1 MGESGNKMSFSE
13 PMWITVSDA
22 PNKKIY
28 FNSKYLHGIDEKRR
42 VQIPAKWRPAED
54 GVEFTVILW
63 PKHQAGTC
71 LRVLPP
77 DKLEKLVAEIELMPN
92 SDPRKDV
99 LRRVV
104 GGNSEQVTLD
114 KAGRLCLPEQMA
126 EAAGIKNEALLVG
139 LFERFEIWEPGRYK
153 QVEVA
158 DAVHQAKAFEM
169 M

>member
-1 MGESGNKMSFSE
+1 M
-13 PMWITVSDA
+13 SDA

-28 FNSKYLHGIDEKRR
+28 FNSMYLHGVDEKRR
-42 VQIPAKWRPAED
+42 LQIPAKWRSDTD
-54 GVEFTVILW
+54 GVDFTVIVW

-77 DKLEKLVAEIELMPN
+77 DKLEKLVAEIEAMPN

-104 GGNSEQVTLD
+104 GGNSEQVTVD
-114 KAGRLCLPEQMA
+114 KAGRICLPEEMA
-126 EAAGIKNEALLVG
+126 RAAGIKHEALMIGMLEQ
-139 LFERFEIWEPGRYK
+139 FEVWEPARYK
-153 QVEVA
+153 HVEAA

>member
-1 MGESGNKMSFSE
+1 
-13 PMWITVSDA
+13 VSDA
-22 PNKKIY
+22 PNKKIF
-28 FNSKYLHGIDEKRR
+28 FNSKYLHGMDEKRR
-42 VQIPAKWRPAED
+42 VQIPAKWRPAEES
-54 GVEFTVILW
+54 VEFTVIAW

-77 DKLEKLVAEIELMPN
+77 DKLEKLVAEIEAMPN
-92 SDPRKDV
+92 SDPCKDV

-114 KAGRLCLPEQMA
+114 TAGRLCLPEQMA
-126 EAAGIKNEALLVG
+126 AAAGIKNEALLVG
-139 LFERFEIWEPGRYK
+139 MFERFEIWEPARYK
-153 QVEVA
+153 QVEAA

>member
-1 MGESGNKMSFSE
+1 MN
-13 PMWITVSDA
+13 DA
-22 PNKKIY
+22 PYKKIY
-28 FNSKYLHGIDEKRR
+28 FNSKYLHGVDEKRR
-42 VQIPAKWRPAED
+42 LQIPAKWRPEEE

-63 PKHQAGTC
+63 PKHQAGAC

-77 DKLEKLVAEIELMPN
+77 DKLEKLVAEIEAMPN

-114 KAGRLCLPEQMA
+114 KAGRICLPEAMA
-126 EAAGIKNEALLVG
+126 AAAGIKDEALLVG
-139 LFERFEIWEPGRYK
+139 MFERFEIWEPSRYK
-153 QVEVA
+153 QVEAA
-158 DAVHQAKAFEM
+158 DEVHQAKAFEM

>member
-1 MGESGNKMSFSE
+1 MN
-13 PMWITVSDA
+13 DA
-22 PNKKIY
+22 TNKKIY
-28 FNSKYLHGIDEKRR
+28 FNSRYLHGVDEKRR
-42 VQIPAKWRPAED
+42 LQIPAKWRPEGE
-54 GVEFTVILW
+54 GVEFTVIVW

-77 DKLEKLVAEIELMPN
+77 DKLEKLVAEIEAMPN

-104 GGNSEQVTLD
+104 GGNSEQVTVD
-114 KAGRLCLPEQMA
+114 KSGRICLPEAMA
-126 EAAGIKNEALLVG
+126 AAAGIKNEALLVG
-139 LFERFEIWEPGRYK
+139 MFERFEIWEPGRYK
-153 QVEVA
+153 QVEAA

>member
-1 MGESGNKMSFSE
+1 
-13 PMWITVSDA
+13 VSDA

-42 VQIPAKWRPAED
+42 LQIPAKWRPEEE
-54 GVEFTVILW
+54 GVEFTVIVW
-63 PKHQAGTC
+63 PKHQAGAC

-77 DKLEKLVAEIELMPN
+77 DKLEKLVAEIEAMPN

-104 GGNSEQVTLD
+104 GGNSEQVTVD
-114 KAGRLCLPEQMA
+114 KAGRICLPEAMA
-126 EAAGIKNEALLVG
+126 MAAGLKSEALLVG
-139 LFERFEIWEPGRYK
+139 MFERFEIWEPVRYK
-153 QVEVA
+153 LVEAA

>member
-1 MGESGNKMSFSE
+1 MQ
-13 PMWITVSDA
+13 V
-22 PNKKIY
+22 
-28 FNSKYLHGIDEKRR
+28 
-42 VQIPAKWRPAED
+42 PAKWRPVEE

-63 PKHQAGTC
+63 PKHEAGAC

-77 DKLEKLVAEIELMPN
+77 DKLEKLVAEIEAMPN

-104 GGNSEQVTLD
+104 GGNSEQVTVD
-114 KAGRLCLPEQMA
+114 KAGRICLPEVMA
-126 EAAGIKNEALLVG
+126 AAAGIKNEALLVG
-139 LFERFEIWEPGRYK
+139 MFERFEIWEPDRYK
-153 QVEVA
+153 QVEAA

>member
-1 MGESGNKMSFSE
+1 
-13 PMWITVSDA
+13 MWITVNDA

-42 VQIPAKWRPAED
+42 LQIPAKWRPEEE

-77 DKLEKLVAEIELMPN
+77 DKLEKLVAEIEAMPN

-104 GGNSEQVTLD
+104 GGNSEQVTVD
-114 KAGRLCLPEQMA
+114 KAGRICLPEAMA
-126 EAAGIKNEALLVG
+126 TAAGIKDQALLVG
-139 LFERFEIWEPGRYK
+139 MFERFEIWEPERYK
-153 QVEVA
+153 LVEAA

>member
-1 MGESGNKMSFSE
+1 M
-13 PMWITVSDA
+13 SDA

-28 FNSKYLHGIDEKRR
+28 FNSRYLHGVDEKRR
-42 VQIPAKWRPAED
+42 LQIPAKWRSEKD
-54 GVEFTVILW
+54 GLDFTVIVW

-77 DKLEKLVAEIELMPN
+77 DKLEKLVAEIEAMPN

-104 GGNSEQVTLD
+104 GGNSEQVTVD
-114 KAGRLCLPEQMA
+114 KAGRICLPEEMA
-126 EAAGIKNEALLVG
+126 CAAGIKHEALMIGMLEQ
-139 LFERFEIWEPGRYK
+139 FEVWEPARYK
-153 QVEVA
+153 HVEVA
-158 DAVHQAKAFEM
+158 DAVHRAKAFEM

>member
-1 MGESGNKMSFSE
+1 M
-13 PMWITVSDA
+13 SDA
-22 PNKKIY
+22 PNKKIF
-28 FNSKYLHGIDEKRR
+28 FNSKYLHGMDEKRR
-42 VQIPAKWRPAED
+42 VQIPAKWRPAEES
-54 GVEFTVILW
+54 VEFTVIAW

-77 DKLEKLVAEIELMPN
+77 DKLEKLVAEIEAMPN
-92 SDPRKDV
+92 SDPCKDV

-126 EAAGIKNEALLVG
+126 AAAGIKNEALLVG
-139 LFERFEIWEPGRYK
+139 MFERFEIWEPARYK
-153 QVEVA
+153 QVEAA

>member
-1 MGESGNKMSFSE
+1 VN
-13 PMWITVSDA
+13 DA
-22 PNKKIY
+22 PNRRIF

-42 VQIPAKWRPAED
+42 LQIPAKWRPEAE
-54 GVEFTVILW
+54 GTEFTVTVW

-77 DKLEKLVAEIELMPN
+77 DTLEKLVAEIEAMPN

-114 KAGRLCLPEQMA
+114 KAGRICLPEAMA
-126 EAAGIKNEALLVG
+126 SAAGITTEALLVG
-139 LFERFEIWEPGRYK
+139 MFERFEIWEPGRYK
-153 QVEVA
+153 QVEAA

>member
-1 MGESGNKMSFSE
+1 M
-13 PMWITVSDA
+13 SDA
-22 PNKKIY
+22 TNKKIY
-28 FNSKYLHGIDEKRR
+28 FNSRYLHGVDEKRR
-42 VQIPAKWRPAED
+42 LQIPAKWRPEED
-54 GVEFTVILW
+54 GMEFTVMVW
-63 PKHQAGTC
+63 PKHQAGPC

-77 DKLEKLVAEIELMPN
+77 DKLEKLVAEIEAMPN

-114 KAGRLCLPEQMA
+114 KAGRICLPEEMA
-126 EAAGIKNEALLVG
+126 RAAGIKGEALLVG
-139 LFERFEIWEPGRYK
+139 LFERFEIWEPARYK
-153 QVEVA
+153 HVEAA

>member
-1 MGESGNKMSFSE
+1 M
-13 PMWITVSDA
+13 SDA
-22 PNKKIY
+22 TNKKIY
-28 FNSKYLHGIDEKRR
+28 FNSRYLHGVDEKRR
-42 VQIPAKWRPAED
+42 LQIPAKWRPETD
-54 GVEFTVILW
+54 GIEFTVMVW

-77 DKLEKLVAEIELMPN
+77 DKLEKLVAEIEAMSN

-104 GGNSEQVTLD
+104 GGNSEQVTVD
-114 KAGRLCLPEQMA
+114 KAGRICLPEEMA
-126 EAAGIKNEALLVG
+126 RAAGIKHEALMVG
-139 LFERFEIWEPGRYK
+139 MLEQFEIWEPARYK
-153 QVEVA
+153 HVEAA

>member
-1 MGESGNKMSFSE
+1 
-13 PMWITVSDA
+13 VSDA
-22 PNKKIY
+22 PNKKTF

-42 VQIPAKWRPAED
+42 LQIPSKWRPAEE
-54 GVEFTVILW
+54 GVEFTVMVW

-77 DKLEKLVAEIELMPN
+77 DKLEKLVAEIEAMPN

-114 KAGRLCLPEQMA
+114 KAGRMCLPESMA
-126 EAAGIKNEALLVG
+126 AAAGIKDEALLVG
-139 LFERFEIWEPGRYK
+139 MFERFEIWEPERYK
-153 QVEVA
+153 QVEAA

>member
-1 MGESGNKMSFSE
+1 VN
-13 PMWITVSDA
+13 DA

-42 VQIPAKWRPAED
+42 LQIPAKWRPEEE

-71 LRVLPP
+71 MRVLPP
-77 DKLEKLVAEIELMPN
+77 DKLEKLVAEIEAMPN

-114 KAGRLCLPEQMA
+114 KAGRICLPEAMA
-126 EAAGIKNEALLVG
+126 TAAGIKDQALLVG
-139 LFERFEIWEPGRYK
+139 MFERFEIWEPERYK
-153 QVEVA
+153 LVEAA

>member
-1 MGESGNKMSFSE
+1 MSE
-13 PMWITVSDA
+13 A
-22 PNKKIY
+22 PTRKIY
-28 FNSKYLHGIDEKRR
+28 FNSKYLHGVDEKRR
-42 VQIPAKWRPAED
+42 LQIPAKWRPEQE

-63 PKHQAGTC
+63 PKHQVGAC

-77 DKLEKLVAEIELMPN
+77 DKLEKLVAEIETMPN
-92 SDPRKDV
+92 SDPHKDV

-114 KAGRLCLPEQMA
+114 RSGRLCLPEAMA
-126 EAAGIKNEALLVG
+126 AAAGIKNEALLVG
-139 LFERFEIWEPGRYK
+139 LFERFEVWDPERFK
-153 QVEVA
+153 QVEAA

>member
-1 MGESGNKMSFSE
+1 MN
-13 PMWITVSDA
+13 DA
-22 PNKKIY
+22 PNRRIF

-42 VQIPAKWRPAED
+42 LQIPAKWRPEAE
-54 GVEFTVILW
+54 GTEFTVTVW

-77 DKLEKLVAEIELMPN
+77 DTLEKLVAEIEAMPN

-114 KAGRLCLPEQMA
+114 KAGRICLPEAMA
-126 EAAGIKNEALLVG
+126 SAAGITTEALLVG
-139 LFERFEIWEPGRYK
+139 MFERFEIWEPGRYK
-153 QVEVA
+153 QVEAA

>member
-1 MGESGNKMSFSE
+1 M
-13 PMWITVSDA
+13 SDA

-28 FNSKYLHGIDEKRR
+28 FNYRYLHGVDEKRR
-42 VQIPAKWRPAED
+42 LQIPAKWRSEAD
-54 GVEFTVILW
+54 GVDFTVIVW

-77 DKLEKLVAEIELMPN
+77 DKLEKLVAEIEAMPN

-104 GGNSEQVTLD
+104 GCNSEQVTVD
-114 KAGRLCLPEQMA
+114 KAGRICLPEEMA
-126 EAAGIKNEALLVG
+126 RAAGIKHEALLVG
-139 LFERFEIWEPGRYK
+139 MLEQFEIWEPARYK
-153 QVEVA
+153 HVEAA

>member
-1 MGESGNKMSFSE
+1 VN
-13 PMWITVSDA
+13 DA

-28 FNSKYLHGIDEKRR
+28 FNSKYLHGVDEKRR
-42 VQIPAKWRPAED
+42 LQIPAKWRPEQD
-54 GVEFTVILW
+54 GMEFTLILW

-77 DKLEKLVAEIELMPN
+77 HKLEKLVAEIEAMPN

-104 GGNSEQVTLD
+104 GGNSEQVTVD
-114 KAGRLCLPEQMA
+114 KAGRICLPEEMA
-126 EAAGIKNEALLVG
+126 AAAGIKNEARLVG
-139 LFERFEIWEPGRYK
+139 MFEQFEIWDPARYQ
-153 QVEVA
+153 QVETA
-158 DAVHQAKAFEM
+158 DAVHQAQAFEM

>member
-1 MGESGNKMSFSE
+1 M
-13 PMWITVSDA
+13 SDA

-28 FNSKYLHGIDEKRR
+28 FNSRYLHGVDEKRR
-42 VQIPAKWRPAED
+42 LQIPAKWRSDTD
-54 GVEFTVILW
+54 GVDFTVIVW

-71 LRVLPP
+71 LRVLPLE
-77 DKLEKLVAEIELMPN
+77 KLEKLVAEIEAMPN

-104 GGNSEQVTLD
+104 GCNSEQVTVD
-114 KAGRLCLPEQMA
+114 KAGRICLPEEMA
-126 EAAGIKNEALLVG
+126 HAAGIKHEALLVG
-139 LFERFEIWEPGRYK
+139 MLEQFEIWEPARYK
-153 QVEVA
+153 HVEAA

>member
-1 MGESGNKMSFSE
+1 MSDE
-13 PMWITVSDA
+13 LK
-22 PNKKIY
+22 KKIY
-28 FNSKYLHGIDEKRR
+28 FNSTYLHGIDEKRR
-42 VQIPAKWRPAED
+42 LQIPSKWRPEEE
-54 GVEFTVILW
+54 GVEFTVMLW

-77 DKLEKLVAEIELMPN
+77 DKLEKLVAEIEAMPN

-114 KAGRLCLPEQMA
+114 KAGRICLPEKMA
-126 EAAGIKNEALLVG
+126 TAAGIKSEALLVG
-139 LFERFEIWEPGRYK
+139 MFERFEIWEPERYK
-153 QVEVA
+153 QVEAA